1 MLEARFCSSTLL
13 PHPSLDSKHHSVRNF
28 FLFQSSQSE
37 MVWKK
42 EWTKGA
48 GPVQKNLSNA
58 SACWKHESAPT
69 QYFPRTLHLTQNMA
83 LCFYFRPNMRC
94 FAPKQNLRKGKSQH
108 RLGHGHGHGKE
119 RKVVTC
125 PNHPYI
131 LMQHLRS
138 KWFWITYCKNSVCAS
153 YIVSL

>member
-1 MLEARFCSSTLL
+1 MQAFKSSGIQERTSGGREIAPARPIPTLYSALNMTLSETFFSSKASSQIWVEKKKARTKGAGSVQKKLEQCISMLEARFCSNTVL
-13 PHPSLDSKHHSVRNF
+13 PRL
-28 FLFQSSQSE
+28 
-37 MVWKK
+37 
-42 EWTKGA
+42 
-48 GPVQKNLSNA
+48 
-58 SACWKHESAPT
+58 
-69 QYFPRTLHLTQNMA
+69 LHLTQNMA
-83 LCFYFRPNMRC
+83 LCFYFRPNIRC

-138 KWFWITYCKNSVCAS
+138 KWF
-153 YIVSL
+153 